1 MKQKLLSICC
11 LGYNHAKFIE
21 ANLSAI
27 ISSKYE
33 QIEIIAV
40 DDGSTDGS
48 QEILKNI
55 AKESRFPIQLLL
67 QENSGNPALNF
78 NRAIRLAKGEFIT
91 FISFDDVLNM
101 GEIEQML
108 TEMRKNL
115 KIAFMTSTNFNI
127 IDSEGKITENRK
139 LPVYTKKNSTVDEML
154 EFEYSKF
161 ESFWLQGTVFRREI
175 INAVQGFDEDMLA
188 DDIII
193 RTKVLRYMAEHEEL
207 SFELTDAPAFLYR
220 LHGNNISGN
229 TKRQIKSVTQYL
241 DRYWSDRPNPQVY
254 TEWVAYAVK
263 VYDTPTVKSIFI
275 PSDRLVQAMSD
286 KDVQKNMFEKS
297 FIPLYNELLAQKQ
310 NQINILQQQIDSMQ
324 WRIDSIFNS
333 RSWRITKPLR
343 EVCNLARKVLLNTKC
358 LLLKGDYI

>member
-48 QEILKNI
+48 SEMLKNI
-55 AKESRFPIQLLL
+55 AAKSRFPMQLLL
-67 QENSGNPALNF
+67 QENSGSPAVNF
-78 NRAIRLAKGEFIT
+78 NRAIHLAKGEFIT
-91 FISFDDVLNM
+91 FVSFDDVLNM
-101 GEIEQML
+101 GGIEQML
-108 TEMRKNL
+108 SEMSKNQ

-127 IDSEGKITENRK
+127 INSEGKITEKRI
-139 LPVYTKKNSTVDEML
+139 LPIYNKKNSTVNEML
-154 EFEYSKF
+154 EFEYSNF
-161 ESFWLQGTVFRREI
+161 ESFWLQGTVFRRELI
-175 INAVQGFDEDMLA
+175 DDVQGFDEDMLA
-188 DDIII
+188 DDIVL
-193 RTKVLRYMAEHEEL
+193 RTKVLRYMVEHDEL
-207 SFELTDAPAFLYR
+207 SFRLIDTPAFFYR

-241 DRYWSDRPNPQVY
+241 DRYWGNRPNPQIY
-254 TEWVAYAVK
+254 NEWVAYAVK
-263 VYDTPTVKSIFI
+263 IYDSPTVKSIFI